1 MMGILLSA
9 REKTIISAR
18 NVVAEDSAREKV
30 RIPAWMMGILISAR
44 KKTISSARKVVEGN
58 SVREKV
64 RIPARGIYKA
74 SFEDGFV
81 ASECLSVG

>member
-1 MMGILLSA
+1 MMGILISAREKVQIPARMMGILISA

-30 RIPAWMMGILISAR
+30 RIPAW
-44 KKTISSARKVVEGN
+44 
-58 SVREKV
+58 
-64 RIPARGIYKA
+64 GIYKV